1 MITTTDIKDI
11 LSKDCRAFG
20 MEVHRRTPKFRKD
33 ENLKSEM
40 IVIHTKRQ
48 APEKYWKKSF
58 VEVNI
63 CVPDYYDEEN
73 EFRIQ
78 ELERKAVSLF
88 GDVTGAFD
96 GTRYR
101 YGIESEGVEADTALK
116 CHYVNV
122 RILFEV
128 LNTI

>member
-11 LSKDCRAFG
+11 LYKDCKPFG
-20 MEVHRRTPKFRKD
+20 MEVHRRTPKLD
-33 ENLKSEM
+33 GEILKKEM
-40 IVIHTKRQ
+40 IVIHSKKQT
-48 APEKYWKKSF
+48 PEKYWKKSF

-63 CVPDYYDEEN
+63 CVPDDNGEEL
-73 EFRIQ
+73 EIRIQ

-88 GDVTGAFD
+88 DDVTGIFD

-116 CHYVNV
+116 CHYVNI
-122 RILFEV
+122 RLLFEV
-128 LNTI
+128 LNVK